1 MFKKKSILCVFLA
14 IMFILATSC
23 ANQSGQDSSDQ
34 SDIAKT
40 DDIVKTKEEWI
51 TEFAKNVCET
61 DLKRTDPDP
70 FHFKANGDY
79 HYIYELLIYEDYE
92 IYQKKCNYTFNQIAI
107 AHHNNFYLFSVYL
120 LVEDNPN
127 NDNNYNPEK
136 SFQSCLRITV
146 AFLFLITS
154 EDSFRSVSHLRISP
168 FHFLQADS

>member
-1 MFKKKSILCVFLA
+1 MFKKKSILCVLLA
-14 IMFILATSC
+14 IMFIIATSC
-23 ANQSGQDSSDQ
+23 AKQSGQGSSDQ

-79 HYIYELLIYEDYE
+79 HYIYELLICEDYE
-92 IYQKKCNYTFNQIAI
+92 IYERKCNYTFNQIAI

-120 LVEDNPN
+120 LVKENPN

-136 SFQSCLRITV
+136 AKRSQLYI
-146 AFLFLITS
+146 S
-154 EDSFRSVSHLRISP
+154 EIYASVCTFTP
-168 FHFLQADS
+168 QYYD